1 MAVKA
6 ASKGNGL
13 KSFSIH
19 AADEAEQHTF
29 SALTEERASLPA
41 FNAVAVPL
49 AATDPETAARRYLDQ
64 TLASDH
70 AKAFTAPSSDN
81 ADSEFKVIG
90 TETVPLTGTRT
101 VKFRQTF
108 NTIPV
113 YGSLVTVELDEEN
126 GLVSINS
133 ALGDPAGVGPI
144 AKISAADAAAAV
156 KAKPLFKKQLD
167 GIAPRLTYYFEATR
181 TKWRLAFIFEDVP
194 VTLPRER
201 RDKPEAIAPRYFDYV
216 VDAQTGR
223 VIAELPRTPSMASE
237 IQRAPDALTV
247 EREIRIETKGGN
259 SILQDT
265 VNNVTTYDFAFGDPD
280 IDDTGLPGNFVSP
293 AWPPAAVSAHANAA
307 AVAAFL
313 REVVKRNNIDDRGGP
328 MNSSVNCVVR
338 SESPDGQQWFN
349 AYWNGRQMVYGQ
361 VLSGGNLLTLA
372 AALDIVGHEMFHGI
386 TDNTSRLEYA
396 GQSGALNESYSDIF
410 GSIIANRGEADARR
424 WDWWLGNGFARGGG
438 PIRDMA
444 DPTQHGQPAHMRD
457 FKVLPNTRRGDWGG
471 VHTNSGIH
479 NKAAHLV
486 LVSED
491 QNGLVFAP
499 DDVAAI
505 FYLAV
510 TQQLS
515 RTSQFADSRRGAI
528 SAARTL
534 FRRATAAEQTRKIG
548 ALESAFDAVGI
559 TV

>member
-1 MAVKA
+1 MAVEA
-6 ASKGNGL
+6 ANMANGL

-19 AADEAEQHTF
+19 AGDEAQRHTF
-29 SALTEERASLPA
+29 SALAEQRDALPA
-41 FNAVAVPL
+41 FNAAAVAVKD
-49 AATDPETAARRYLDQ
+49 ADPETAARRYLDQ
-64 TLASDH
+64 TLASDL
-70 AKAFTAPSSDN
+70 AEGFAAPSSGDIK
-81 ADSEFKVIG
+81 SEFKVIG

-101 VKFRQTF
+101 VKYRQTF
-108 NTIPV
+108 NTVPV

-126 GLVSINS
+126 GLLSIS
-133 ALGDPAGVGPI
+133 STLGDPVGVTPI
-144 AKISAADAAAAV
+144 AKISAAEAASAV
-156 KAKPLFKKQLD
+156 KDKPPLKKQLD
-167 GIAPRLTYYFEATR
+167 GISPRLTYYFEAVR

-194 VTLPRER
+194 VTLPRKR

-216 VDAQTGR
+216 VDALTGR

-237 IQRAPDALTV
+237 VQRASDALAV
-247 EREIRIETKGGN
+247 EREIRVETVGGS
-259 SILQDT
+259 SILKDA
-265 VNNVTTYDFAFGDPD
+265 VNNVTTYDFAFGDPNM
-280 IDDTGLPGNFVSP
+280 DDVRLPGSFVSP

-307 AVAAFL
+307 AVATFL

-328 MNSSVNCVVR
+328 MNSSVNCVVM

-372 AALDIVGHEMFHGI
+372 AALDIVGHEMFHGV

-410 GSIIANRGEADARR
+410 GTIIANRGEQNPWR
-424 WDWWLGNGFARGGG
+424 WEWRLGNGFARGGG

-444 DPTQHGQPAHMRD
+444 DPTRHGQPSHMRD

-471 VHTNSGIH
+471 VHINSGIH
-479 NKAAHLV
+479 NKAAHLI
-486 LVSED
+486 LLSED
-491 QNGLVFAP
+491 DSGLIFAP

-515 RTSQFADSRRGAI
+515 RTSQFIDSRRGAI
-528 SAARTL
+528 AAARTL
-534 FRRATAAEQTRKIG
+534 FRRASAADQARRIG
-548 ALESAFDAVGI
+548 ALEQAFEAVGI
-559 TV
+559 SA